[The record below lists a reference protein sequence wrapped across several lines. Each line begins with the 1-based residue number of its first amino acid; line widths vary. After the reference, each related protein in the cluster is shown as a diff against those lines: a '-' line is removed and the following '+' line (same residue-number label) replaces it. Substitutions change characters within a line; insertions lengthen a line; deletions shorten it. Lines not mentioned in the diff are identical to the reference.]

1 MNKTFTKPL
10 SSNKK
15 KKLLEDKELSRGYYK
30 IVSKQYRKT
39 KLVRVEAKLHAALK
53 HLAKKD
59 HMTLSKFISALLLS
73 LIPKGL
79 IQYATAQEAERQLEV
94 SEKIKQTFLK

>member
-1 MNKTFTKPL
+1 MDKTFTKPL
-10 SSNKK
+10 SSSKK
-15 KKLLEDKELSRGYYK
+15 KKLLEDKELSRGYNK
-30 IVSKQYRKT
+30 VVSRRYRKT
-39 KLVRVEAKLHAALK
+39 KLVRVEAKLHAVLK

-59 HMTLSKFISALLLS
+59 HMTLSKFISALLLP

-79 IQYATAQEAERQLEV
+79 IQYVTAQEAERQLEV